1 MSFFVGCWKL
11 SPLEWV
17 WLVMEELESVQDVR
31 WGFLFA
37 LWLPLSVGVGVYFQ
51 AAGVEVLMVGP

>member
-37 LWLPLSVGVGVYFQ
+37 LWLPLPVGVGVYFQ